1 MQPNGFTK
9 IVMMLRAAAAD
20 QHKAQRPPHIHE
32 KELIHHHEEGTAIDR
47 FTHALRNISTTT
59 R

>member
-9 IVMMLRAAAAD
+9 IVTMLRAAAAD
-20 QHKAQRPPHIHE
+20 LRKAQRPPRTLR
-32 KELIHHHEEGTAIDR
+32 KESIHHCDEGTAIDR
-47 FTHALRNISTTT
+47 FTHALRNIGTTT

>member
-1 MQPNGFTK
+1 MRPNGFTK

-20 QHKAQRPPHIHE
+20 LRKEQGPPHIHE
-32 KELIHHHEEGTAIDR
+32 KELIHHRDEGTAIDR
-47 FTHALRNISTTT
+47 FTHALRNIGTTT